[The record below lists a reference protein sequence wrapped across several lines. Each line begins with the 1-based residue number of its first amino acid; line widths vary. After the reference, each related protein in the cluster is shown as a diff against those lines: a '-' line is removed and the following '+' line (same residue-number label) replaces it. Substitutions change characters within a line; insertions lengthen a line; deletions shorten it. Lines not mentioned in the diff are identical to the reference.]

1 MLTKTSSSP
10 ILDQTLTLIAH
21 HASDIF
27 RGMRNFTILV
37 IEDEQDIRDL
47 ISFQLKSE
55 GHDVLATESV
65 DKAISLVETTPK
77 IDLFI
82 IDWMLPG
89 IMSGLEFTKKLRGQK
104 KFLDTPIIMI
114 TALTQPDNIVSALDA
129 GADDYITK
137 PFDLNV
143 LQARVRVQLRNLDK
157 TSDVLDDPLD
167 FGDLRLELSK
177 CRVTVSGDEVQLTST
192 EFKILS
198 LLASRPG
205 HVFTR
210 EQFINNIQGENI
222 FVTGRTIDTHIAG
235 LRKKMGSTANMIE
248 TIRGIGYRFKD
259 LL

>member
-1 MLTKTSSSP
+1 MKSC
-10 ILDQTLTLIAH
+10 
-21 HASDIF
+21 
-27 RGMRNFTILV
+27 TILV

-55 GHDVLATESV
+55 GHEVLVSDSV
-65 DKAISLVETTPK
+65 DKAITLVEKPEK

-89 IMSGLEFTKKLRGQK
+89 VMSGLEFTKKLRAQK
-104 KFLDTPIIMI
+104 KYAETPIIMI

-143 LQARVRVQLRNLDK
+143 LQARVRVQLRSVDK
-157 TSDVLDDPLD
+157 SSEQNNDLLD
-167 FGDLRLELSK
+167 FGSLKIEIQK
-177 CRVTVSGDEVQLTST
+177 CKVTVEGEEIQLTST

-198 LLASRPG
+198 MLAQKPG

-235 LRKKMGSTANMIE
+235 LRKKIGNAANMIE

-259 LL
+259 TL

>member
-1 MLTKTSSSP
+1 MNNS
-10 ILDQTLTLIAH
+10 
-21 HASDIF
+21 
-27 RGMRNFTILV
+27 TIVV

-47 ISFQLKSE
+47 ISFQLKTE
-55 GHDVLATESV
+55 GHNVLLADSV
-65 DKAISLVETTPK
+65 DKAITIVERTEK
-77 IDLFI
+77 VDLFI

-89 IMSGLEFTKKLRGQK
+89 VMSGLEFTKKLRAQK
-104 KFLDTPIIMI
+104 KYQETPIMMI
-114 TALTQPDNIVSALDA
+114 TALTQPDNIVAALDA

-143 LQARVRVQLRNLDK
+143 LQARVRVQLRNNDK
-157 TSDVLDDPLD
+157 AEKVPEENLD
-167 FGDLRLELSK
+167 FGLMKIELSK
-177 CRVTVSGDEVQLTST
+177 CRVVVEKEEVFLTST

-198 LLASRPG
+198 MLAQKPG

-235 LRKKMGSTANMIE
+235 LRKKLGSAANMVE

-259 LL
+259 VI

>member
-1 MLTKTSSSP
+1 MKS
-10 ILDQTLTLIAH
+10 
-21 HASDIF
+21 
-27 RGMRNFTILV
+27 FTILV

-47 ISFQLKSE
+47 ISFQLKTE
-55 GHDVLATESV
+55 GHNVIVSESV
-65 DKAISLVETTPK
+65 DKAVSIVEGHEN

-89 IMSGLEFTKKLRGQK
+89 IMSGLEFTRKLRAQK
-104 KFLDTPIIMI
+104 KYSDTPIIMI
-114 TALTQPDNIVSALDA
+114 TALTQPDNIVAALDA

-143 LQARVRVQLRNLDK
+143 LQARVRVQLRSLDNK
-157 TSDVLDDPLD
+157 EQKDDDFLD
-167 FGDLRLELSK
+167 FGEMKIEISK
-177 CRVTVSGDEVQLTST
+177 CKVTLDKEEVQLTST

-198 LLASRPG
+198 MLAQKPG

-210 EQFINNIQGENI
+210 EQFISNIQGEHI

-235 LRKKMGSTANMIE
+235 LRKKIGGAANMIE

-259 LL
+259 

>member
-1 MLTKTSSSP
+1 MKNS
-10 ILDQTLTLIAH
+10 
-21 HASDIF
+21 
-27 RGMRNFTILV
+27 TILV

-55 GHDVLATESV
+55 GHQVLLSDSV
-65 DKAISLVETTPK
+65 DKAISLVEREDK

-89 IMSGLEFTKKLRGQK
+89 VMSGLEFTKKLRSQK
-104 KFLDTPIIMI
+104 KYADTPIIMV
-114 TALTQPDNIVSALDA
+114 TALTQPDNIVAALDA

-143 LQARVRVQLRNLDK
+143 LQARVRVQLRNIDK
-157 TSDVLDDPLD
+157 TETAQDDI
-167 FGDLRLELSK
+167 LEYANLKIEVTK
-177 CRVTVSGDEVQLTST
+177 CRVTVDKEEIQLTST
-192 EFKILS
+192 EFKILT
-198 LLASRPG
+198 LLAQKPG

-235 LRKKMGSTANMIE
+235 LRKKIGTAANMIE

-259 LL
+259 IV

>member
-1 MLTKTSSSP
+1 MKN
-10 ILDQTLTLIAH
+10 A
-21 HASDIF
+21 
-27 RGMRNFTILV
+27 NILV

-55 GHDVLATESV
+55 GHQVFIAESV
-65 DKAISLVETTPK
+65 DKAITIVEKPEQ

-89 IMSGLEFTKKLRGQK
+89 VMSGLEFTKKLK
-104 KFLDTPIIMI
+104 SHKHHKETPIIMI
-114 TALTQPDNIVSALDA
+114 TAMTQPENIVSALDA

-143 LQARVRVQLRNLDK
+143 LQARVRVQLRGLSK
-157 TSDVLDDPLD
+157 TASDNDDTLD
-167 FGDLRLELSK
+167 FGVLRLEISK
-177 CRVTVSGDEVQLTST
+177 ARVIVEKEEINLTST

-198 LLASRPG
+198 MLAQKPG

-235 LRKKMGSTANMIE
+235 LRKKIGPAANLIE

-259 LL
+259 AI

>member
-1 MLTKTSSSP
+1 MKNS
-10 ILDQTLTLIAH
+10 
-21 HASDIF
+21 
-27 RGMRNFTILV
+27 TILV

-55 GHDVLATESV
+55 GHEVLVCDSV
-65 DKAISLVETTPK
+65 DKAITVVERTET

-89 IMSGLEFTKKLRGQK
+89 VMSGLEFTKKLRAQK
-104 KFLDTPIIMI
+104 KYTETPIIMV

-143 LQARVRVQLRNLDK
+143 LQARVRVQLRSLEKDEKSN
-157 TSDVLDDPLD
+157 DDLLD
-167 FGDLRLELSK
+167 FGSLKIEVSK
-177 CRVTVSGDEVQLTST
+177 CKVIVEKEEVQLTST

-198 LLASRPG
+198 MLALKPG

-235 LRKKMGSTANMIE
+235 LRKKIGAAANMIE

-259 LL
+259 LT

>member
-1 MLTKTSSSP
+1 MKNS
-10 ILDQTLTLIAH
+10 
-21 HASDIF
+21 
-27 RGMRNFTILV
+27 TILV

-55 GHDVLATESV
+55 GHQVLLSDSV
-65 DKAISLVETTPK
+65 DKAISLVEREDK

-89 IMSGLEFTKKLRGQK
+89 VMSGLEFTKKLRSQK
-104 KFLDTPIIMI
+104 KYADTPIIMV
-114 TALTQPDNIVSALDA
+114 TALTQPDNIVAALDA

-143 LQARVRVQLRNLDK
+143 LQARVRVQLRNIDK
-157 TSDVLDDPLD
+157 TETAQDDI
-167 FGDLRLELSK
+167 LEYANLKIEVTK
-177 CRVTVSGDEVQLTST
+177 CRVTVDKEEIQLTST
-192 EFKILS
+192 EFKILT
-198 LLASRPG
+198 LLAQKPG

-235 LRKKMGSTANMIE
+235 LRKKIGTAANMIE

-259 LL
+259 II

>member
-1 MLTKTSSSP
+1 MKN
-10 ILDQTLTLIAH
+10 
-21 HASDIF
+21 AS
-27 RGMRNFTILV
+27 ILV

-47 ISFQLKSE
+47 ISFQLKTE
-55 GHDVLATESV
+55 GHNVIVAESV
-65 DKAISLVETTPK
+65 DKAISIVERSEK

-89 IMSGLEFTKKLRGQK
+89 LMSGLEFTKKLRAQRAHA
-104 KFLDTPIIMI
+104 DTPIIMI
-114 TALTQPDNIVSALDA
+114 TALTQPDNIVAALDA

-143 LQARVRVQLRNLDK
+143 LQARIRVQLRNLHKDEDEE
-157 TSDVLDDPLD
+157 DVLD
-167 FGDLRLELSK
+167 FGLLKIEISK
-177 CRVTVSGDEVQLTST
+177 CRVLVNKEEVNLTST

-198 LLASRPG
+198 ILVQKPG

-210 EQFINNIQGENI
+210 EQFINSIQGENI

-235 LRKKMGSTANMIE
+235 LRKKIGSASNMIE

-259 LL
+259 TI

>member
-1 MLTKTSSSP
+1 MK
-10 ILDQTLTLIAH
+10 
-21 HASDIF
+21 
-27 RGMRNFTILV
+27 NFTILV

-55 GHDVLATESV
+55 GHRVLLSESIDRAV
-65 DKAISLVETTPK
+65 SLVEHEEQ

-89 IMSGLEFTKKLRGQK
+89 IMSGLEFTKKLRSQK
-104 KFLDTPIIMI
+104 KYTDTPIIMV
-114 TALTQPDNIVSALDA
+114 TALTQGENIVDALDA

-143 LQARVRVQLRNLDK
+143 LQARVRVQLRNIEK
-157 TSDVLDDPLD
+157 TDPAADDT
-167 FGDLRLELSK
+167 LSYNNLKIEVIK
-177 CRVTVSGDEVQLTST
+177 CRVIVDKEEVQLTST
-192 EFKILS
+192 EFRILTI
-198 LLASRPG
+198 LAKKPG

-235 LRKKMGSTANMIE
+235 LRKKIGTAANMIE

-259 LL
+259 VL

>member
-1 MLTKTSSSP
+1 MKN
-10 ILDQTLTLIAH
+10 A
-21 HASDIF
+21 
-27 RGMRNFTILV
+27 NILV

-55 GHDVLATESV
+55 GHNVLIAESV
-65 DKAISLVETTPK
+65 DKAIGIVERPDK

-89 IMSGLEFTKKLRGQK
+89 IMSGLEFTKKLRAQK
-104 KFLDTPIIMI
+104 NYKDTPIIMI
-114 TALTQPDNIVSALDA
+114 TAMTQPENIVAALDA

-143 LQARVRVQLRNLDK
+143 LQARVRVQLREL
-157 TSDVLDDPLD
+157 TSNVKSDDDLLD
-167 FGDLRLELSK
+167 FGIMKIEVSK
-177 CRVTVSGDEVQLTST
+177 CRVLVAKDEINLTST

-198 LLASRPG
+198 MLAQKPG

-235 LRKKMGSTANMIE
+235 LRKKIGPAANMIE

-259 LL
+259 VL

>member
-1 MLTKTSSSP
+1 MKNS
-10 ILDQTLTLIAH
+10 
-21 HASDIF
+21 
-27 RGMRNFTILV
+27 TILV

-47 ISFQLKSE
+47 ISFQLKAE
-55 GHDVLATESV
+55 GYNVLLSESV
-65 DKAISLVETTPK
+65 DKAITIVEGPDK

-104 KFLDTPIIMI
+104 QYKETPIVMI
-114 TALTQPDNIVSALDA
+114 TALTQPDNIVAALDA

-157 TSDVLDDPLD
+157 SEQAQDDVLD
-167 FGDLRLELSK
+167 FGLMKIEITK
-177 CRVTVSGDEVQLTST
+177 CRVTVEKDEAQLTST

-198 LLASRPG
+198 MLAQKPG

-235 LRKKMGSTANMIE
+235 LRKKIGPAANMIE

-259 LL
+259 VI

>member
-1 MLTKTSSSP
+1 MKNTS
-10 ILDQTLTLIAH
+10 
-21 HASDIF
+21 
-27 RGMRNFTILV
+27 ILV

-47 ISFQLKSE
+47 ISFQLKTE
-55 GHDVLATESV
+55 GHNVILAESV
-65 DKAISLVETTPK
+65 DKAISIVERPEK

-89 IMSGLEFTKKLRGQK
+89 VMSGLEFTKKLRAQK
-104 KFLDTPIIMI
+104 SYSDTPIIMI
-114 TALTQPDNIVSALDA
+114 TALTQPDNIVAALDA

-143 LQARVRVQLRNLDK
+143 LQARIRVQLRNIEKDEK
-157 TSDVLDDPLD
+157 TSEDTLD
-167 FGDLRLELSK
+167 FGLLKIEISK
-177 CRVTVSGDEVQLTST
+177 CRVLVDKEEVNLTST

-198 LLASRPG
+198 ILVQKPG

-235 LRKKMGSTANMIE
+235 LRKKIGSAANMIE

-259 LL
+259 TI

>member
-1 MLTKTSSSP
+1 MKNS
-10 ILDQTLTLIAH
+10 
-21 HASDIF
+21 
-27 RGMRNFTILV
+27 TILV

-55 GHDVLATESV
+55 GHEVLVCDSV
-65 DKAISLVETTPK
+65 DKAITVVERTET

-89 IMSGLEFTKKLRGQK
+89 VMSGLEFTKKLRAQK
-104 KFLDTPIIMI
+104 KYTETPIIMV

-143 LQARVRVQLRNLDK
+143 LQARVRVQLRSIEKDEKSN
-157 TSDVLDDPLD
+157 DDLLD
-167 FGDLRLELSK
+167 FGSLKIEVSK
-177 CRVTVSGDEVQLTST
+177 CRVLVDKEEVQLTST

-198 LLASRPG
+198 MLALKPG

-235 LRKKMGSTANMIE
+235 LRKKIGAAANMIE

-259 LL
+259 LT